1 MSVDQIDAHEL
12 AHDLVERNARE
23 KQRRGGK
30 RKKVE
35 ASGGADADVLH
46 GDVLPPELH
55 GCPLTEDGVAQAFA
69 IERGNELRFCHGPNR
84 WHRWDG
90 TRWKVEQTKLA
101 FYWVRE
107 LARRMARSADTE
119 RTRATLGK
127 KAFAGGVETFAQSDR
142 AFAVLPDLWDRDPWL
157 LGTPGGT
164 IDLRTGKLHSPSRAD
179 FITKQT
185 AVTPAEPGSE
195 CPIWRAFLDQITCED
210 QELRRYIQQI
220 FGYALTGDVREECMF
235 FLFGSG
241 SNGKGTLLRTVAH
254 VMGDYATASD
264 MATFTV
270 GKYDRHPTELAK
282 LAGARLVTAT
292 ETERGRVWA
301 WARIKELTGNERPI
315 SARFMRRDFFEF
327 EMTGKLIFAGN
338 HKPHLPSTD
347 EATARR
353 MNLLP
358 FNFVARD
365 DGVDDELKAKLAAEY
380 PAILR
385 WAIDGCL
392 DWQANGLLRP
402 QCVIDATRDYLD
414 QQDLFSQWIDAE
426 CTTMS
431 RDYDTHKAL
440 FGSWAAFAES
450 NGEGPGSGRDFSD
463 RMREA
468 GFKPIRHVP
477 HDHAKR
483 GYSGIAVNRPEPADW
498 SNP

>member
-1 MSVDQIDAHEL
+1 MADEL
-12 AHDLVERNARE
+12 DPYALSNELTERSKRAKERRE
-23 KQRRGGK
+23 RKEK
-30 RKKVE
+30 RE
-35 ASGGADADVLH
+35 DGNGDTALH

-55 GCPLTEDGVAQAFA
+55 GCELTEDGVAQAFA

-90 TRWKVEQTKLA
+90 TRWKVETTKLA
-101 FYWVRE
+101 FHWVRE

-119 RTRATLGK
+119 RTKATIGK

-142 AFAVLPDLWDRDPWL
+142 TFAVTPDLWDRDPWL
-157 LGTPGGT
+157 LGTPRGSV
-164 IDLRTGKLHSPSRAD
+164 DLRSGQLHPPSRED
-179 FITKQT
+179 YITKQT
-185 AVTPAEPGSE
+185 PVTPAEPGTP
-195 CPIWRAFLDQITCED
+195 CPIWHKFLDQITCGD
-210 QELRRYIQQI
+210 RDLRRYIQQM
-220 FGYALTGDVREECMF
+220 FGYSLTGDVRGECMF

-254 VMGDYATASD
+254 VMGDYAVASD
-264 MATFTV
+264 MATFTL

-282 LAGARLVTAT
+282 LAGARMVTAT
-292 ETERGRVWA
+292 ETERGRTWA
-301 WARIKELTGNERPI
+301 WSRIKELTGNERPI

-327 EMTGKLIFAGN
+327 DVTFKLVFAGN

-358 FNFVARD
+358 FRFHAAQP
-365 DGVDDELKAKLAAEY
+365 DETLKAALVAEY

-402 QCVIDATRDYLD
+402 ECVVEATRDYLD

-426 CTTMS
+426 CTTFPGVS
-431 RDYDTHKAL
+431 DTHKAL
-440 FGSWAAFAES
+440 FGSWAAFAAS
-450 NGEGPGSGRDFSD
+450 NGEGPGSGRDFAD
-463 RMREA
+463 RMRDA
-468 GFKPIRHVP
+468 GFKPLRHTP
-477 HDHAKR
+477 GDHAKR
-483 GYSGIAVNRPEPADW
+483 GYSGVAVNRPEPADW
-498 SNP
+498 TDP

>member
-1 MSVDQIDAHEL
+1 MTQVDQIDPHAL
-12 AHDLVERNARE
+12 AHNLIKQNERE
-23 KQRRGGK
+23 KQRHD
-30 RKKVE
+30 RKK
-35 ASGGADADVLH
+35 ADGDGMDADALH

-55 GCPLTEDGVAQAFA
+55 GCALTEDGVAQAFA
-69 IERGNELRFCHGPNR
+69 IERGGELRFCHGPNR

-90 TRWKVEQTKLA
+90 TRWKAEQTKLA
-101 FYWVRE
+101 FHWVRE
-107 LARRMARSADTE
+107 LARRMASNADAE

-127 KAFAGGVETFAQSDR
+127 KAFAGGVEAFAQADR
-142 AFAVLPDLWDRDPWL
+142 AFAVTLDIWDRDPWL

-164 IDLRTGKLHSPSRAD
+164 VDLRTGELHLPSREH
-179 FITKQT
+179 FITKQA
-185 AVTPAEPGSE
+185 AVTPAEPGVD
-195 CPIWRAFLDQITCED
+195 CPIWRQFLDQITCND
-210 QELRRYIQQI
+210 RELRRYIQQLC
-220 FGYALTGDVREECMF
+220 GYALTGDVREECMF
-235 FLFGSG
+235 FLFGKG
-241 SNGKGTLLRTVAH
+241 QNGKGTLLRSVAH
-254 VMGDYATASD
+254 VMGDYAIASD

-270 GKYDRHPTELAK
+270 GKYDRHPAELAK

-292 ETERGRVWA
+292 ETERGRMWA
-301 WARIKELTGNERPI
+301 WSRIKELTGNERPI

-327 EMTGKLIFAGN
+327 DVTFKLVFAGN

-358 FNFVARD
+358 FNYTARD
-365 DGVDDELKAKLAAEY
+365 DRDDMLKVKLADEY

-402 QCVIDATRDYLD
+402 QCVIEATADYLD

-426 CTTMS
+426 CTTLPS
-431 RDYDTHKAL
+431 DADTHKAL
-440 FGSWAAFAES
+440 FGSWAAFATS
-450 NGEGPGSGRDFSD
+450 NGEGPGSGRDFAD

-477 HDHAKR
+477 GDNARR
-483 GYSGIAVNRPEPADW
+483 GYSGVAVNRPDAADW
-498 SNP
+498 PDP

>member
-1 MSVDQIDAHEL
+1 MADDDLDPYALSNEL
-12 AHDLVERNARE
+12 TKRNIRE
-23 KQRRGGK
+23 KARREQK
-30 RKKVE
+30 QARDN
-35 ASGGADADVLH
+35 GGADDALR
-46 GDVLPPELH
+46 GEVLPPELH

-107 LARRMARSADTE
+107 LARRMARSADAE

-142 AFAVLPDLWDRDPWL
+142 TFAVTPDLWDRDPWL

-164 IDLRTGKLHSPSRAD
+164 IDLRTGELHYPSRED

-185 AVTPAEPGSE
+185 AVTPAEPGAD
-195 CPIWRAFLDQITCED
+195 CPIWREFLDQITCRD
-210 QELRRYIQQI
+210 PGLRRYIQQM
-220 FGYALTGDVREECMF
+220 FGYSLTGDVREECMF
-235 FLFGSG
+235 FMFGTG
-241 SNGKGTLLRTVAH
+241 SNGKGTLLRTLAH

-264 MATFTV
+264 MATFTL

-327 EMTGKLIFAGN
+327 EVTFKLVFAGN

-358 FNFVARD
+358 FLFVARD
-365 DGVDDELKAKLAAEY
+365 DKIDDELKAKLAAEY

-392 DWQANGLLRP
+392 DWQANGLMRP
-402 QCVIDATRDYLD
+402 KCVVAATADYLD
-414 QQDLFSQWIDAE
+414 QQNLFSQWVEAE
-426 CTTMS
+426 CTTMP
-431 RDYDTHKAL
+431 RDFDTHKAL
-440 FGSWAAFAES
+440 FASWAEFATA
-450 NGEGPGSGRDFSD
+450 NGEGAGSGRDFAD

-477 HDHAKR
+477 GDHAKR

-498 SNP
+498 INP

>member
-1 MSVDQIDAHEL
+1 MSADQIDPHDL
-12 AHDLVERNARE
+12 AHDLVRQHERA
-23 KQRRGGK
+23 KQRRERK
-30 RKKVE
+30 RDN
-35 ASGGADADVLH
+35 SGTEDALH
-46 GDVLPPELH
+46 GEVLPPELH

-69 IERGNELRFCHGPNR
+69 IERGDELRFCHGPNR

-101 FYWVRE
+101 FDWVRE
-107 LARRMARSADTE
+107 LARRMARSADAE

-127 KAFAGGVETFAQSDR
+127 KAFAGGVEAFAQADR
-142 AFAVLPDLWDRDPWL
+142 AFAVTSDLWDRDAWL

-164 IDLRTGKLHSPSRAD
+164 IDLRTGELHSPSRDD

-185 AVTPAEPGSE
+185 TVTPAAPGAP
-195 CPIWRAFLDQITCED
+195 CPLWRQFLDQITCGD
-210 QELRRYIQQI
+210 ADLRRYIQQM
-220 FGYALTGDVREECMF
+220 FGYSLTGDVREECMF

-254 VMGDYATASD
+254 VMGDYAIASD

-292 ETERGRVWA
+292 ETERGRTWA
-301 WARIKELTGNERPI
+301 WSRIKELTGNERPI

-327 EMTGKLIFAGN
+327 DVTFKLVFAGN

-358 FNFVARD
+358 FLFVARD
-365 DGVDDELKAKLAAEY
+365 NEVDDELKAKLAAEY

-392 DWQANGLLRP
+392 DWQANGLMRP
-402 QCVIDATRDYLD
+402 QCVIEATADYLD

-426 CTTMS
+426 CMTGPGAS
-431 RDYDTHKAL
+431 DTHAAL
-440 FGSWAAFAES
+440 FASWAAFAQA
-450 NGEGPGSGRDFSD
+450 NGEGPGSGRDFAD
-463 RMREA
+463 RMRDA
-468 GFKPIRHVP
+468 GFKATKHTPG
-477 HDHAKR
+477 DNTKR
-483 GYSGIAVNRPEPADW
+483 GYLGVAVFRPDPADW
-498 SNP
+498 RDP